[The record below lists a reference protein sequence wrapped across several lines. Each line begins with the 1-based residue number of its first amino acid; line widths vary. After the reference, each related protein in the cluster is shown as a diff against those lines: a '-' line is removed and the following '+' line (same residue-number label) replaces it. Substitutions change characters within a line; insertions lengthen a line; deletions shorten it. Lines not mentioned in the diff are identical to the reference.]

1 MSMGRTIDAAVIEK
15 GLIELCP
22 DIHLDASTKKGEW
35 HPHQAVRQG
44 VFWHGQHICSM
55 DRGLVPEFKQWTVI
69 TRYVPVGWEE
79 ADKDD
84 VSIQSQVIPP
94 TDSEYLD
101 ASLLLMNKTVGYEM
115 RPDGAIIRLT
125 PMAYRKVQGR
135 VAMVGWRHTFERI
148 IYRDLPGLTRAAI
161 GKKFNVDMLI
171 YAGVP
176 KAELYAAL
184 IEE

>member
-1 MSMGRTIDAAVIEK
+1 MSMGRTIDAAVIER

-22 DIHLDASTKKGEW
+22 DIHLDPTTKKDHW
-35 HPHQAVRQG
+35 HPYQSVRQG

-55 DRGLVPEFKQWTVI
+55 DRGLVPEFKQWTVVSHL
-69 TRYVPVGWEE
+69 VPVGWEE

-84 VSIQSQVIPP
+84 VTIQTQLIPS
-94 TDSEYLD
+94 TSSDYLD
-101 ASLLLMNKTVGYEM
+101 AMLHVMNRTTGFEM
-115 RPDGAIIRLT
+115 RPDGSILKFWPVAT
-125 PMAYRKVQGR
+125 RKTRGR
-135 VAMVGWRHTFERI
+135 VAMLGWRHTFERI
-148 IYRDLPGLTRAAI
+148 IYRDLPGLTRRDIAE
-161 GKKFNVDMLI
+161 KFSVDMLL